1 MKIQTSFRLSI
12 SALLASSLSRPTS
25 RPFSPGWG
33 TVESESP
40 ELEGA
45 VGVLRWG
52 RGEGPACETVVIVRE
67 KRRPGSPL
75 RELEDRTLRSAWRW
89 SLNVVA
95 GPNFAGKA
103 SLGPP
108 SVYLIFDTI

>member
-25 RPFSPGWG
+25 RPFSPCWG

-95 GPNFAGKA
+95 GPNFAGSFA
-103 SLGPP
+103 RSAVCLP
-108 SVYLIFDTI
+108 YL

>member
-75 RELEDRTLRSAWRW
+75 RELEDRTLRS
-89 SLNVVA
+89 VVIEVA
-95 GPNFAGKA
+95 
-103 SLGPP
+103 
-108 SVYLIFDTI
+108 